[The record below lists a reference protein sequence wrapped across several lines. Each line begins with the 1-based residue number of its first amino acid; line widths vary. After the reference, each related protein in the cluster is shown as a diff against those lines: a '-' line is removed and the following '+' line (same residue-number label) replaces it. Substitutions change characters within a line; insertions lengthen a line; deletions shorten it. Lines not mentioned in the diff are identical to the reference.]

1 MISEPYFVDDR
12 HKWVV
17 QTDNGILEYET
28 SIEAYE
34 SYRRLKAFQERMDGK
49 EWVAPT
55 TPLSKPTTPLVRGVE
70 SGPLPANPFYYPFN
84 SAEEYVRALESDNKR
99 LTLELENK
107 ELQAGTISWRVILL
121 KVLGDG
127 WIKLLLAGV
136 GSGLVGWLL
145 KGVLS

>member
-55 TPLSKPTTPLVRGVE
+55 TPLSNPTAPSVRGVE
-70 SGPLPANPFYYPFN
+70 ADPLPTNPYYYPF
-84 SAEEYVRALESDNKR
+84 SSEKVGCPLDLSGGSYSRA
-99 LTLELENK
+99 
-107 ELQAGTISWRVILL
+107 
-121 KVLGDG
+121 G
-127 WIKLLLAGV
+127 W
-136 GSGLVGWLL
+136 GLP
-145 KGVLS
+145 

>member
-1 MISEPYFVDDR
+1 MISEPIFVDDR

-34 SYRRLKAFQERMDGK
+34 SYRRLKSFQERMDGK

-84 SAEEYVRALESDNKR
+84 SAEDYISALTKENERLVAEIENRELRAGKMP
-99 LTLELENK
+99 
-107 ELQAGTISWRVILL
+107 ISLVWW
-121 KVLGDG
+121 K
-127 WIKLLLAGV
+127 LLAGGL
-136 GSGLVGWLL
+136 GSALIGWLI